1 MIARGNPTTDG
12 LLAALRRYTNR
23 PAMAWS
29 RPPVPLAGG
38 FWAEMYV
45 VELAGGP
52 CDLDGRLV
60 ARIMPDPATAAFET
74 AVQRHLSRYGF
85 PVPAIRCAA
94 GPSLGLD
101 RAWSLMDFAPGQPLL
116 AGLSAATA
124 IRQAP
129 TLLRRLPDLLAEAA
143 AALHRCPVDG
153 LHSEFAGH
161 ARQPHIHDL
170 LGRVAAQ
177 AAAIGRHDLARAAE
191 QLAATAHDTRA
202 ICHGDLHPFNLL
214 VEGDQWTLIYWSAA
228 VVADP
233 HYDLAFTSL
242 MLANPPLG
250 GPAPVRAA
258 TRAIGS
264 RLANRFLR
272 SYEQRTG
279 RPLDAARLAWGR
291 HAHALRALVEIA
303 TWEANDQLDAHRGHP
318 WLTMRAVLE
327 AHLRGSCATI
337 APNTSTRPHGGST

>member
-1 MIARGNPTTDG
+1 
-12 LLAALRRYTNR
+12 
-23 PAMAWS
+23 
-29 RPPVPLAGG
+29 
-38 FWAEMYV
+38 MYV
-45 VELAGGP
+45 VELAGAP
-52 CDLDGRLV
+52 CDLDSRLV

-85 PVPAIRCAA
+85 PVPAICCAA
-94 GPSLGLD
+94 GPSLDLD
-101 RAWSLMDFAPGQPLL
+101 RAWSLMDFAPGQRLL

-153 LHSEFAGH
+153 LHSDLAGH
-161 ARQPHIHDL
+161 ARQPHVHDL

-177 AAAIGRHDLARAAE
+177 AAAIGRHDLERTAE
-191 QLAATAHDTRA
+191 HLAATAHDTQV

-214 VEGDQWTLIYWSAA
+214 VDCDQWTLIDWSAA

-233 HYDLAFTSL
+233 HYDLAFTTL

-258 TRAIGS
+258 TRAVGS
-264 RLANRFLR
+264 RLAKRFLR

-279 RPLDAARLAWGR
+279 RPVDTDRLAWGR
-291 HAHALRALVEIA
+291 RAHALRALVEIA
-303 TWEANDQLDAHRGHP
+303 TWEANGQLHAHRGHP
-318 WLTMRAVLE
+318 WLTMRPVLE
-327 AHLRGSCATI
+327 AHLPAACATI
-337 APNTSTRPHGGST
+337 ATNPSTRPEGGST